1 MAVAGQG
8 AGYYRME
15 VQLRD
20 EHGWQV
26 RKISPEWGSGGSPVD
41 LAVDAFQAYL
51 SQHGRT
57 LEEVTAPGAPAVRV
71 LVRSPQRGGRPEVFV
86 LRELMEQRVR
96 RAAALRADAERRLR
110 DARRLLRTAVAEA
123 SDAGIPQSVLVRL
136 SGWSRETLRR
146 LERNG

>member
-1 MAVAGQG
+1 MALSGQG

-20 EHGWQV
+20 AEGWQV
-26 RKISPEWGSGGSPVD
+26 RKISPEWGSGGSAID
-41 LAVDAFQAYL
+41 LAVDAFHAYL

-57 LEEVTAPGAPAVRV
+57 LDEVTAPGAPEVRV
-71 LVRSPQRGGRPEVFV
+71 LVRSPQRGGRPAVFV

-96 RAAALRADAERRLR
+96 RAADLRADAENRLR
-110 DARRLLRTAVAEA
+110 NARELLRTAVAEA
-123 SDAGIPQSVLVRL
+123 SDAGIPQSVLVQL

-146 LERNG
+146 QERNG